1 MYIRSTTMHSTPLHP
16 AAVLLLLATAVT
28 STADAGTLALAT
40 RTEQGQA
47 EERGPVGFLVGING
61 VYGSPQGEFRRYV
74 KWGLGGVAHGTVV
87 FGPAR
92 AFGLRVEM
100 GDIGYGRRTVQKS
113 FSSAAGDVTV
123 DVTTSNTFAVL
134 GAGPYVMLPGN
145 RLRPYAYATAGLAYF
160 ETRSSVKSQDCC
172 SSEPIAESKNFGDAT
187 HAWVGGGGLAIFVSR
202 GRTPIALDI
211 GLQYRWQ
218 GRTRY
223 LREGSIQEDN
233 TGAISFTPIQSRTNL
248 LAVWLGVSASVH

>member
-1 MYIRSTTMHSTPLHP
+1 
-16 AAVLLLLATAVT
+16 LLATAVT
-28 STADAGTLALAT
+28 STADAGILAPAPET
-40 RTEQGQA
+40 NQEQV
-47 EERGPVGFLVGING
+47 EERRPVGFLIGLNG
-61 VYGSPQGEFRRYV
+61 AYGSPQGEFRRYV
-74 KWGLGGVAHGTVV
+74 KSGLGGVAHGTVV

-92 AFGLRVEM
+92 VFGIRVEV
-100 GDIGYGRRTVQKS
+100 GDFEYGRRTVQKV
-113 FSSAAGDVTV
+113 FSSAAGDVMV
-123 DVTTSNTFAVL
+123 AVTTSNTFALL
-134 GAGPYVMLPGN
+134 GAGPYVMLPGG

-160 ETRSSVKSQDCC
+160 ETRSSVESQDCC
-172 SSEPIAESKNFGDAT
+172 SEPIAESKNYGDGT

-223 LREGSIQEDN
+223 LREGSIQEDS

-248 LAVWLGVSASVH
+248 LAIWLGVSATVH